1 MPEQDITLRKLEI
14 FLGYM
19 ETMNI
24 SKAAENMK
32 ISPVSVH
39 RAIHSLEDN
48 LRCALFT
55 HNGRNLQPCPAA
67 GVMQKH
73 AKEVMDAMER
83 CVYMTREASGYHSPA
98 LRLGLLYSLVLKT
111 APQIVQGL
119 KNRRPELSIEFIMN
133 YNKVL
138 LEALNAGSIDAALIS
153 TPDEYNSHLFETW
166 TIFSV
171 SIYLA
176 VPVQDAD
183 TLSVPVDLSLL
194 QSKKFIALS
203 EGFATWRGF
212 QQAFRIAGFE
222 PDIALRVHDIFSL
235 MSMVNAGVGYTLIP
249 GRMRG
254 LFRSGIR
261 LLPLQ
266 EAFRMEQEISL
277 VFPRSQENHPG
288 LLSLLAE
295 CRMYARQLM
304 LENKDVE
311 KAP

>member
-1 MPEQDITLRKLEI
+1 
-14 FLGYM
+14 
-19 ETMNI
+19 
-24 SKAAENMK
+24 
-32 ISPVSVH
+32 
-39 RAIHSLEDN
+39 
-48 LRCALFT
+48 
-55 HNGRNLQPCPAA
+55 
-67 GVMQKH
+67 
-73 AKEVMDAMER
+73 MER

-133 YNKVL
+133 SNKVL

-166 TIFSV
+166 TIFSD

-212 QQAFRIAGFE
+212 QQALRIDGSE

-235 MSMVNAGVGYTLIP
+235 MSMVNAGVGYTLIH

-304 LENKDVE
+304 LENNDVE

>member
-1 MPEQDITLRKLEI
+1 
-14 FLGYM
+14 
-19 ETMNI
+19 
-24 SKAAENMK
+24 
-32 ISPVSVH
+32 
-39 RAIHSLEDN
+39 
-48 LRCALFT
+48 
-55 HNGRNLQPCPAA
+55 
-67 GVMQKH
+67 MQKQ
-73 AKEVMDAMER
+73 AREVINAMER
-83 CVYMTREASGYHSPA
+83 CIYLTREASGYHSPA

-119 KNRRPELSIEFIMN
+119 KKRRPELSIEFIMN
-133 YNKVL
+133 SNKKL
-138 LEALNAGSIDAALIS
+138 LEALNEGNIDAALIS
-153 TPDEYNSHLFETW
+153 TPDEYNSNLFETW
-166 TIFSV
+166 TIFSD

-176 VPVQDAD
+176 VPV
-183 TLSVPVDLSLL
+183 
-194 QSKKFIALS
+194 
-203 EGFATWRGF
+203 

-222 PDIALRVHDIFSL
+222 PDIAVRVHDIFSL

-266 EAFRMEQEISL
+266 EAYRMEQEISL

-304 LENKDVE
+304 REDNDVD
-311 KAP
+311 KVP